1 MFFSSNL
8 YFNYKKMNSENKQNE
23 AEKSAVKKVA
33 LPISNNQICSDFE
46 QCSEFVIFT
55 VGNQKKIRK
64 NLVYTHLQ
72 PGLFPYWLAK
82 KGVTDLIAKGIDI
95 HAVNKFNQF
104 KINVFVGVESINP
117 EVLLEEYLSG
127 NLDTN
132 GSFVND

>member
-1 MFFSSNL
+1 
-8 YFNYKKMNSENKQNE
+8 MNSENKHNE
-23 AEKSAVKKVA
+23 AEKSVVKKVA
-33 LPISNNQICSDFE
+33 LPISNNQLSPDFE

-55 VGNQKKIRK
+55 VESGKSIKR

-82 KGVTDLIAKGIDI
+82 KGVTDLITRGIDI

-132 GSFVND
+132 GSFVDK